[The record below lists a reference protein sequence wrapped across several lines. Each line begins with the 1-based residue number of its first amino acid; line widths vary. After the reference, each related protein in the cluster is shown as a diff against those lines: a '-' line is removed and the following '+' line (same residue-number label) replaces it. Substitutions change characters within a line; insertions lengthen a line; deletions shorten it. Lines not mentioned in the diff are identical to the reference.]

1 MNQTITNYELGT
13 KAKSKSEVCRL
24 LSIKGKVYLP
34 PASEANHNFIS
45 DVISGKLKVCK
56 IL

>member
-1 MNQTITNYELGT
+1 MNQTITTFELGT
-13 KAKSKSEVCRL
+13 KAKSKSEVYRL
-24 LSIKGKVYLP
+24 LSTEGKVYLP

-45 DVISGKLKVCK
+45 DVISGKLKVRK